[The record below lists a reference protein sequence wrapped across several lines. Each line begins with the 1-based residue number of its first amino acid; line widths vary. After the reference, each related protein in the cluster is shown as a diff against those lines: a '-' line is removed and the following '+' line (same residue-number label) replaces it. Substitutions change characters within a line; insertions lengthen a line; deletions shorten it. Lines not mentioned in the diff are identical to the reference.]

1 MFRTFFTAATLAAL
15 VASNLLAAQ
24 DDPSQKDREE
34 QTLEDAIERATIR
47 IRERVNVVGTDKA
60 LETIPGAAYALEGE
74 ERLRGSVDERGHVL
88 RDRRA
93 TGHELEI
100 GTCLFQA
107 VFDAMCGLMMVR
119 ADP

>member
-74 ERLRGSVDERGHVL
+74 ELFGRHPSRPASSRAGSWQDQEKN
-88 RDRRA
+88 RRSRTPSSGPRSA
-93 TGHELEI
+93 SASG
-100 GTCLFQA
+100 
-107 VFDAMCGLMMVR
+107 
-119 ADP
+119 